1 MNTNTSPATPSLGT
15 IIVEDPNTEPTN
27 ISPQPAADIK
37 PRNEWDEDEIF
48 DGRPKSPTI
57 EILVVSP
64 GTAPYPHTLDN
75 SLEAMQELI
84 GGTVTSFDAG
94 VSGTVGI
101 AHDEGL
107 LLRLPPNRHIP
118 ATGAVIFGTFFIAG
132 SGINLHSLT
141 PEQMSEAAK
150 MFEHPLRLQ
159 QLAQLL
165 QRQRAEFDG
174 TSD

>member
-1 MNTNTSPATPSLGT
+1 MNTNTSPHEIDTTTDNPKDERA
-15 IIVEDPNTEPTN
+15 NMR
-27 ISPQPAADIK
+27 
-37 PRNEWDEDEIF
+37 PRSEWDEDEIF
-48 DGRPKSPTI
+48 DGRPKAATI
-57 EILVVSP
+57 QILVVPP
-64 GTAPYPHTLDN
+64 GAAPYPHLLDN
-75 SLEAMQELI
+75 NLDAMQALI
-84 GGTVTSFDAG
+84 GGTVTSFETG
-94 VSGTVGI
+94 VFDTVGI

-150 MFEHPLRLQ
+150 LFEHPLRLQ

-165 QRQRAEFDG
+165 QRERAAFDNL
-174 TSD
+174 DD

>member
-1 MNTNTSPATPSLGT
+1 MNTNTSPHELDTT
-15 IIVEDPNTEPTN
+15 TDEPTADDLDDESTN
-27 ISPQPAADIK
+27 IR
-37 PRNEWDEDEIF
+37 PREEWDEDEIF
-48 DGRPKSPTI
+48 DGRPKSATI

-64 GTAPYPHTLDN
+64 GAAPYPHTLDN
-75 SLEAMQELI
+75 TLEAMQELI
-84 GGTVTSFDAG
+84 GGNVTSFDAG
-94 VSGTVGI
+94 VFDTVGI

-150 MFEHPLRLQ
+150 RFHHPLRLQ

-165 QRQRAEFDG
+165 QRERAEFDG
-174 TSD
+174 TND

>member
-1 MNTNTSPATPSLGT
+1 MNTNTSPNELDASTDNLNG
-15 IIVEDPNTEPTN
+15 EPTN
-27 ISPQPAADIK
+27 IR

-57 EILVVSP
+57 QILVVSP

-75 SLEAMQELI
+75 SLDAMQELI
-84 GGTVTSFDAG
+84 GGNVTSFDAG
-94 VSGTVGI
+94 VFDTVGI

-132 SGINLHSLT
+132 SGINLQSLT

>member
-1 MNTNTSPATPSLGT
+1 MNTTPSPHELDT
-15 IIVEDPNTEPTN
+15 TTDEPTDNPDSEPAN
-27 ISPQPAADIK
+27 IR
-37 PRNEWDEDEIF
+37 PRSEWDEDEIF
-48 DGRPKSPTI
+48 DGRPKPATMN
-57 EILVVSP
+57 ILVVSP
-64 GTAPYPHTLDN
+64 GAAPYPHTLDN

-94 VSGTVGI
+94 VFDAVGI

-107 LLRLPPNRHIP
+107 LLRLPPNRLIP
-118 ATGAVIFGTFFIAG
+118 ATGAIIFGTFFIAG

-141 PEQMSEAAK
+141 PEQMAEAAK
-150 MFEHPLRLQ
+150 LFEHPLRLQ

-174 TSD
+174 TND